1 MGNSCSCENTHF
13 VKDVKLNVC
22 FEKMEIAPK
31 SDQVLYNDG
40 NKIIINLNEKKNKDN
55 LTQKKMNEI
64 LNYFNEGEREII
76 NSIKKKNKA
85 KKVQNKKKTN
95 DLIDNNN
102 RDDNKYELILKRL
115 LEQQNIKKIGP
126 KRRETIRKEGDNLKD
141 IVKDLLKE
149 NKNIALNKKNSI
161 ESNSLLIKTQF
172 NKKGRFSVTVDK
184 KSLIDN
190 INHNNKKKFQE
201 QYLNN
206 RMTICEVI
214 TESNGGLAKQN
225 SNES

>member
-1 MGNSCSCENTHF
+1 MGNSCFCDNIHF
-13 VKDVKLNVC
+13 IKDSKFSVC
-22 FEKMEIAPK
+22 FQKQNITSK
-31 SDQVLYNDG
+31 SDQVLYEDKVITNEKCKNKKQPKTKMNDLLNYFYEG
-40 NKIIINLNEKKNKDN
+40 EKEIINNLKKKDKR
-55 LTQKKMNEI
+55 KKMN
-64 LNYFNEGEREII
+64 
-76 NSIKKKNKA
+76 SKKKLDNTLVNK
-85 KKVQNKKKTN
+85 
-95 DLIDNNN
+95 
-102 RDDNKYELILKRL
+102 DDKYELILKRL

>member
-1 MGNSCSCENTHF
+1 
-13 VKDVKLNVC
+13 
-22 FEKMEIAPK
+22 
-31 SDQVLYNDG
+31 
-40 NKIIINLNEKKNKDN
+40 
-55 LTQKKMNEI
+55 MNEI
-64 LNYFNEGEREII
+64 LNYFNEGEKEII
-76 NSIKKKNKA
+76 NSIRKKNKA
-85 KKVQNKKKTN
+85 KKVQIKKKTN
-95 DLIDNNN
+95 DIVDNNK
-102 RDDNKYELILKRL
+102 DDNKYELILKRL

-126 KRRETIRKEGDNLKD
+126 KRRETIRKEGDNIKD
-141 IVKDLLKE
+141 IVKELLKE

-184 KSLIDN
+184 KSLMDN
-190 INHNNKKKFQE
+190 INHNNKKRFQE